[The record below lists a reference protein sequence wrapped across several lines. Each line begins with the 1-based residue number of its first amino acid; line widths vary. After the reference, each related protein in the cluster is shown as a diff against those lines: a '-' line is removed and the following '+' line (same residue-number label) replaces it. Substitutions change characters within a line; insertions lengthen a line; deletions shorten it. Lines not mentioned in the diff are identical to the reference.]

1 MKANPEKFYVI
12 FSSNTQREICFAN
25 ASIASSPSEKLFG
38 ITLDSELKFEKLI
51 NKICN
56 IVNKR
61 LNAIHRIGSHMS
73 LGKRK
78 RLLRTFIESGF
89 SYCPLIWMFHSRT
102 LNNKINRLH
111 EKALRDVYDDCK
123 SKFDKV
129 LEKDGFL
136 SIPHINIQIF

>member
-1 MKANPEKFYVI
+1 MKANPEKFHVI

-25 ASIASSPSEKLFG
+25 ASIASSPSEKLLG

-73 LGKRK
+73 LA
-78 RLLRTFIESGF
+78 
-89 SYCPLIWMFHSRT
+89 
-102 LNNKINRLH
+102 N
-111 EKALRDVYDDCK
+111 EKC
-123 SKFDKV
+123 F
-129 LEKDGFL
+129 
-136 SIPHINIQIF
+136 